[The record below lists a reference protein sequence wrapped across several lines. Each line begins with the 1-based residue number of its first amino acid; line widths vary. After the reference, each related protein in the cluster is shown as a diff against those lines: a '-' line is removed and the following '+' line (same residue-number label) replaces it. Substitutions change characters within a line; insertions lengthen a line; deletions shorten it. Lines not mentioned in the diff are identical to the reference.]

1 MPSSTSNFEVRTI
14 PGAGPGPP
22 PLGAVPEPIQLA
34 PSARERRLEPGTRS
48 LVDLSRRSATAL
60 TMTLDQLVAV
70 QLELRSI
77 VEIVAERPWSEQERH
92 RYRDLTRAE
101 RRAHRRSVAA
111 RDWFDDVR
119 ARLYEQSI

>member
-1 MPSSTSNFEVRTI
+1 MPSSTSKFEVRTI
-14 PGAGPGPP
+14 PGTAPAPP
-22 PLGAVPEPIQLA
+22 PLGAVPEPTRHA
-34 PSARERRLEPGTRS
+34 PTVRERTLEPGSRS

-77 VEIVAERPWSEQERH
+77 IEIVAERPWSEQERH
-92 RYRDLTRAE
+92 RYRHLARAE

-119 ARLYEQSI
+119 ARLYEESI